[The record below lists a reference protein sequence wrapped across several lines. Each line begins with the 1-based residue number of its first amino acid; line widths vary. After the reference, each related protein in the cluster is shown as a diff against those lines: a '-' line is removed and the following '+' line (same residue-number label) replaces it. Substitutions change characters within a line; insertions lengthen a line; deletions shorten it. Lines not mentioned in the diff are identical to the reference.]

1 MYSERINRLTGSLIR
16 EILAL
21 TQQPGVISF
30 AAGLPATTAMPPL
43 DLSGAPQTLRQ
54 YGTTEGEPELR
65 AGHRFNTPSRSTSN
79 AGRRARNSA
88 VASNRSGVLTL

>member
-1 MYSERINRLTGSLIR
+1 MYSERIDRLTGSLIR

-30 AAGLPATTAMPPL
+30 AAGLPAAAAMPPL
-43 DLSGAPQTLRQ
+43 DLSGVPDSMRQ

-65 AGHRFNTPSRSTSN
+65 ALI
-79 AGRRARNSA
+79 AGDLQARGRGCAPNQ
-88 VASNRSGVLTL
+88 V